1 MQRLYAVD
9 IIPRMVDRLHI
20 SWVINFE
27 MEAPTPRKFNNRGNV
42 VFFDQDPEEDTASPV
57 VPPRVMV
64 NPDTDT
70 VYVSLPAPAD
80 ANGVVGTKF
89 WAIKDN
95 QTTSKP
101 EILFKKNYALSSM
114 ATYEV
119 GSNGRQQ
126 EDRTD
131 GPWKEFGP
139 LWKTDKNRELGVD
152 IDGASSVWAVDAKKK
167 TILEIS
173 PSSGNILKSLNVSQ
187 LLQAKAV
194 VTSDLMIT
202 RSDKNDE
209 DYLVFAVTLVN
220 GPSTAFHSL
229 LKSFGGDRSD
239 NKNYVIQ
246 MKGDTVEWAVPT
258 VEDLPG
264 VGQIAGIKTHG
275 SMVDD
280 LKDLYVVFAG
290 DDKSSV
296 VFGIH

>member
-27 MEAPTPRKFNNRGNV
+27 MEAPTPREFNNRGNV

-70 VYVSLPAPAD
+70 VYVSLPAPAA

-95 QTTSKP
+95 QTSSKP

-119 GSNGRQQ
+119 GSNGRKQ
-126 EDRTD
+126 EVRK
-131 GPWKEFGP
+131 GGVWKGFGP
-139 LWKTDKNRELGVD
+139 LWKTDKHLESGV
-152 IDGASSVWAVDAKKK
+152 GKGSSVWAVDAKKE

-187 LLQAKAV
+187 LLQAKAA
-194 VTSDLMIT
+194 VTSDLMVT

-209 DYLVFAVTLVN
+209 DHLVFAVTLVN

-264 VGQIAGIKTHG
+264 VGQIAGIKTHDG
-275 SMVDD
+275 MDDD

-290 DDKSSV
+290 DDKSSA

>member
-42 VFFDQDPEEDTASPV
+42 VYFDQDIEEDTASQV

-70 VYVSLPAPAD
+70 VYVSLPAPAG

-119 GSNGRQQ
+119 GNNGRQQ
-126 EDRTD
+126 EDRK
-131 GPWKEFGP
+131 GE
-139 LWKTDKNRELGVD
+139 LWKGYGPFWNNAVKRESGVD
-152 IDGASSVWAVDAKKK
+152 GGPSVWAVDAKKE

-194 VTSDLMIT
+194 VTSDLMVT

-209 DYLVFAVTLVN
+209 DHLVFTANLVN

-246 MKGDTVEWAVPT
+246 MKGDVVEWAVPT

-264 VGQIAGIKTHG
+264 VGQIAGIKTHD
-275 SMVDD
+275 SMDDD